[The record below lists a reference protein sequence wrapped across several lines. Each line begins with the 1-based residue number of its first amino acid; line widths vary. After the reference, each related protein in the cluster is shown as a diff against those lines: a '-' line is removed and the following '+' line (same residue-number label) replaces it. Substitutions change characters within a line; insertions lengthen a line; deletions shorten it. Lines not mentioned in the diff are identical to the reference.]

1 MDITTTKQKQAR
13 FGRAVALLLN
23 RGMMYQKHHPMVKD
37 SIKEVFRS
45 AQMLFETI
53 SPLVFI
59 LNREQFYVDEEPLDP
74 RINVKRI
81 ANLFEKNGIQSVS
94 FEKEMT
100 LSELGVFIGIFST
113 LTTAKDADDVK
124 KELFAKGAFNI
135 QVNHVIYKKVTEDD
149 QIVSRE
155 ALKNVTPDLDSDDQ
169 ESRKRFMETLL
180 ESVLTE
186 EFAKTLNI
194 QSLIADPGAVSRS
207 MIEADLASANRTLAD
222 TQQNETLPDPVTIP
236 DSDGPSDGEGG
247 GPGMGAGAGPGG
259 SGSSGTG
266 PGGSG
271 AGPGMGDG
279 AGPGAGGAGQGF
291 LRDAGPG
298 AGGAG
303 PGRSGAGPGM
313 GDGAGPGA
321 GGAGQ
326 GFLRDAGPGAG
337 SAGPGRS
344 GAGPGMGDGAGPGAG
359 SADPSAG
366 DVGAAGPGG
375 AGPGGGSDTGADAGI
390 GMVGAASTSAPG
402 VTSATGH
409 GPMLMH
415 QLDIMHQEVEKH
427 IRGEGEVSLE
437 DLANAIF
444 EMKKE
449 LFEGLETQKT
459 LGVAYDNEAQIIQSA
474 NQLTDK
480 VILQLIKDE
489 YSADPEMP
497 IKRLAL
503 IITRLVPEAIDLK
516 RLLPKIKQVLINQGM
531 PLAHFLNLIQELKN
545 ELKSD
550 ELARVL
556 QESSDT
562 IGVDSQGLL
571 NEIKQNPDQAAKLIY
586 LASEIRKGTG
596 DESALSDILVDY
608 VEQMAMDAAQDSS
621 DNGDIHIE
629 KVVSDVE
636 STILKQLGKMNV
648 DSNVLLKMED
658 RINERMES
666 VLDKMRV
673 EWLKSRSAI
682 RKTDQKSL
690 SVLQTFEHNVG
701 DDEDLGNILKTVRA
715 KVEAGEIE
723 ENNFSQIQAEINRQS
738 MRLKAESDSIELP
751 DGVLKPDELI
761 FVLDKEIARAN
772 RYDAPFSA
780 LAFSLIKA
788 KPKMKSLAKVITT
801 EAVMVATLEKL
812 SSVIREVDYIAQI
825 GNNKMV
831 ALLPMLDDAEA
842 KKALSRVMNLFHAEP
857 LKVHGVPVQ
866 LRLAGVSAAY
876 DSEQKLDAQGFAKQ
890 ITNQLMDMVAR
901 VKNIQVLF

>member
-23 RGMMYQKHHPMVKD
+23 RGMMYQKNHPMVKD

-45 AQMLFETI
+45 AQTLFETI

-100 LSELGVFIGIFST
+100 LSELDIFIGIFST
-113 LTTAKDADDVK
+113 LTTARDADAVK

-266 PGGSG
+266 PGG
-271 AGPGMGDG
+271 
-279 AGPGAGGAGQGF
+279 
-291 LRDAGPG
+291 
-298 AGGAG
+298 
-303 PGRSGAGPGM
+303 SGAGPGM

>member
-94 FEKEMT
+94 FEKEMS
-100 LSELGVFIGIFST
+100 LSELAIFIGIFST
-113 LTTAKDADDVK
+113 LTTARDADAVK

-155 ALKNVTPDLDSDDQ
+155 ALKNVTPDLDSDSQ

-247 GPGMGAGAGPGG
+247 GPGMGAGAGPGA

-279 AGPGAGGAGQGF
+279 AGPGAGGAG
-291 LRDAGPG
+291 ASG

-303 PGRSGAGPGM
+303 PGDGSAVTGQSGSHSDAGADSGI
-313 GDGAGPGA
+313 GRVGTAATGAPGA
-321 GGAGQ
+321 
-326 GFLRDAGPGAG
+326 
-337 SAGPGRS
+337 
-344 GAGPGMGDGAGPGAG
+344 
-359 SADPSAG
+359 
-366 DVGAAGPGG
+366 AA
-375 AGPGGGSDTGADAGI
+375 
-390 GMVGAASTSAPG
+390 
-402 VTSATGH
+402 ATGH
-409 GPMLMH
+409 GPMLIH
-415 QLDIMHQEVEKH
+415 QLDVMHQEVEKH
-427 IRGEGEVSLE
+427 IKGEGEVSLE

-449 LFEGLETQKT
+449 LFEGLETQKA
-459 LGVAYDNEAQIIQSA
+459 LGVAYDNESQIIQSA

-489 YSADPEMP
+489 YAADPEMP

-503 IITRLVPEAIDLK
+503 IITRLVPEANDLK

-531 PLAHFLNLIQELKN
+531 PLAHYLDLIQELKN

-608 VEQMAMDAAQDSS
+608 VEQMAMDAAQDSP
-621 DNGDIHIE
+621 DNGDIHIK
-629 KVVSDVE
+629 KVVTDVE
-636 STILKQLGKMNV
+636 STILNQLGKMNV

-673 EWLKSRSAI
+673 EWLKNQSTLK
-682 RKTDQKSL
+682 KTDHKSL
-690 SVLQTFEHNVG
+690 SVLQTLEHNTG
-701 DDEDLGNILKTVRA
+701 DDEDLGEILKSVRA

-723 ENNFSQIQAEINRQS
+723 ENNFSQIQAEINRQTT
-738 MRLKAESDSIELP
+738 RLKAESESIELP
-751 DGVLKPDELI
+751 DGVLNPDELI

-772 RYDAPFSA
+772 RYNAPFSA

-812 SSVIREVDYIAQI
+812 SFAIREVDYIAQI

-842 KKALSRVMNLFHAEP
+842 KKALSRVMNLLHAEP
-857 LKVHGVPVQ
+857 LKVHGVPVL
-866 LRLAGVSAAY
+866 LRLAGVAAAY
-876 DSEQKLDAQGFAKQ
+876 NSEQKLDAHGFAKQ

>member
-266 PGGSG
+266 PGG
-271 AGPGMGDG
+271 
-279 AGPGAGGAGQGF
+279 
-291 LRDAGPG
+291 
-298 AGGAG
+298 
-303 PGRSGAGPGM
+303 SGAGPGM